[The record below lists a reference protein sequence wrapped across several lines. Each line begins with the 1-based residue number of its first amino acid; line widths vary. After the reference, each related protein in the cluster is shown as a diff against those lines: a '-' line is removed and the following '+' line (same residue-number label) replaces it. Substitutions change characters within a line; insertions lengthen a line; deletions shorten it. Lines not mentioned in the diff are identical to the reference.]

1 MGTTDLTKNA
11 TDQQEGIHMS
21 TSTSNDGSGS
31 AARNGS
37 YSGLPNKLARAA
49 NGIDYSGAAKVSAVV
64 AGPPRVGGPAG

>member
-21 TSTSNDGSGS
+21 TSTSNDGTGS
-31 AARNGS
+31 APRNGS

-49 NGIDYSGAAKVSAVV
+49 NGIDYAYRDT
-64 AGPPRVGGPAG
+64 AGGEDGVPLV

>member
-1 MGTTDLTKNA
+1 
-11 TDQQEGIHMS
+11 MS
-21 TSTSNDGSGS
+21 TSTSNDGTGS